1 MSQMNMQNMLGMTP
15 EQMEIAR
22 KTRYAE
28 ALRRQSEEPMQGQM
42 VSGHYIAP
50 SWTQGLAKMLSAYGS
65 GKMERDAAEA
75 AKAYG
80 EQQRTDFT
88 DTASKYAQALRGTPE
103 QQTAYE
109 ADNPFGEDLG
119 NLQTVTPGTPGDP
132 NKALE
137 IALQSRNPMWQQ
149 FAMQAQLKQ
158 ASQSP
163 RDRFGAVMPQ
173 NYTPESLAAFQRTGN
188 YGDLVPVMK
197 GAAFGNVNPGQ
208 FTPESL
214 ARYQQTGNYAD
225 LVPFRAPVQIDQGDR
240 KTLFDPGTQGTRTFD
255 VAPPPEAM
263 PAFKAAQT
271 TATETAKAGVE
282 ARAASEKSARSAAS
296 DLPVIEDKA
305 NYALNLLDTM
315 VGSEDG
321 KIKPHKGFDNYVGT
335 WTGEYQAK
343 IPSSQAADFKTYHD
357 QVKGTAFLEAFES
370 LKGGGQIT
378 QIEGDK
384 ATAAITRME
393 RAQSREEYTKAAR
406 ELQGIIRQ
414 GLKRARDKAKQP
426 SGNRP
431 KLDDLW
437 D

>member
-1 MSQMNMQNMLGMTP
+1 MANMQDMLGKTP

-22 KTRYAE
+22 LYRMAD
-28 ALRRQSEEPMQGQM
+28 ALRKQADEPTEGQM
-42 VSGHYIAP
+42 VSGHYVAP

-88 DTASKYAQALRGTPE
+88 DTAAKYAQALRGTPE

-132 NKALE
+132 NQALA
-137 IALQSRNPMWQQ
+137 IAMQSKSQPWQQ
-149 FAMQAQLKQ
+149 FAMQNMLAQAKG
-158 ASQSP
+158 ANDTAEMRNWRFAQSLSEA
-163 RDRFGAVMPQ
+163 DR
-173 NYTPESLAAFQRTGN
+173 AAFLAKSGTMPSSVQEWEYFN
-188 YGDLVPVMK
+188 KLSPEQKAAYLEMK
-197 GAAFGNVNPGQ
+197 RNPQIMNLGG
-208 FTPESL
+208 TM
-214 ARYQQTGNYAD
+214 A
-225 LVPFRAPVQIDQGDR
+225 VRAPGGGVGESYAVTP
-240 KTLFDPGTQGTRTFD
+240 K
-255 VAPPPEAM
+255 PEAM
-263 PAFKAAQT
+263 PTFKGAQ
-271 TATETAKAGVE
+271 AKAE
-282 ARAASEKSARSAAS
+282 AEAKADVAAKADSEKSARSAAS

-321 KIKPHKGFDNYVGT
+321 KVKPHKGFDNYIGT

-343 IPSSQAADFKTYHD
+343 IPGSQAADFKTYHD

-384 ATAAITRME
+384 ATAAITRMD

-431 KLDDLW
+431 PLDSLW

>member
-1 MSQMNMQNMLGMTP
+1 MANMQDMLGKTP

-22 KTRYAE
+22 LYRMAD
-28 ALRRQSEEPMQGQM
+28 ALRKQADEPTEGQM
-42 VSGHYIAP
+42 VSGHYVAP

-88 DTASKYAQALRGTPE
+88 DTAAKYAQALRGTPE

-132 NKALE
+132 NQALA
-137 IALQSRNPMWQQ
+137 IAMQSKSQPWQQ
-149 FAMQAQLKQ
+149 FAMQNMLAQAKG
-158 ASQSP
+158 ANDTAEMRNWRFAQSLSEA
-163 RDRFGAVMPQ
+163 DR
-173 NYTPESLAAFQRTGN
+173 AAFLAKSGTMPSSVQEWEYFN
-188 YGDLVPVMK
+188 KLSPEQKAAYLEMK
-197 GAAFGNVNPGQ
+197 RNPQIMNLGG
-208 FTPESL
+208 TM
-214 ARYQQTGNYAD
+214 A
-225 LVPFRAPVQIDQGDR
+225 VRAPGGGVGESYAVTP
-240 KTLFDPGTQGTRTFD
+240 K
-255 VAPPPEAM
+255 PEAM
-263 PAFKAAQT
+263 PVFKGAQ
-271 TATETAKAGVE
+271 AKAE
-282 ARAASEKSARSAAS
+282 AEAKADVAAKADSEKSARSAAS

-321 KIKPHKGFDNYVGT
+321 KVKPHKGFDNYIGT

-343 IPSSQAADFKTYHD
+343 IPGSQAADFKTYHD

-384 ATAAITRME
+384 ATAAITRMD

>member
-1 MSQMNMQNMLGMTP
+1 MANMQDMLGKTP

-22 KTRYAE
+22 RYRMADV
-28 ALRRQSEEPMQGQM
+28 LRKQAEEPTQGQM
-42 VSGHYIAP
+42 VSGHYVAP
-50 SWTQGLAKMLSAYGS
+50 SWTQHLSKLLSSYGA
-65 GKMERDAAEA
+65 GKMERDASES
-75 AKAYG
+75 AKKYG

-88 DTASKYAQALRGTPE
+88 DTATKYAEALRGTPE
-103 QQTAYE
+103 QQTPYQ

-119 NLQTVTPGTPGDP
+119 NLQTVTPAQAGDP
-132 NKALE
+132 NQALA
-137 IALQSRNPMWQQ
+137 IAMQSRSPQWQQ
-149 FAMQAQLKQ
+149 FGMEAQLKR
-158 ASQSP
+158 ASQTP
-163 RDRFGAVMPQ
+163 RDQFGAVMPQ
-173 NYTPESLAAFQRTGN
+173 NYTPESLAAFQSSGN

-197 GAAFGNVNPGQ
+197 GASFGNVNPGQ

-214 ARYQQTGNYAD
+214 ARYQQTGNYSD

-240 KTLFDPGTQGTRTFD
+240 KTLYDPGTQGTRTFD

-263 PAFKAAQT
+263 PTFKAEQT
-271 TATETAKAGVE
+271 VATETAKAGVE
-282 ARAASEKSARSAAS
+282 AQTDREKTARGAASE
-296 DLPVIEDKA
+296 LPVVEDKA

-321 KIKPHKGFDNYVGT
+321 KVKPHRGFDNYIGT

-378 QIEGDK
+378 QVEGDK

-393 RAQSREEYTKAAR
+393 RAQSRGEYTTAAR

-426 SGNRP
+426 SGRP
-431 KLDDLW
+431 PIDDLW
-437 D
+437 GKP

>member
-42 VSGHYIAP
+42 VSGHYVAP
-50 SWTQGLAKMLSAYGS
+50 SWTQGLAKMLSAYGA

-80 EQQRTDFT
+80 EQQRADFT
-88 DTASKYAQALRGTPE
+88 DTAAKYAQALRGVPADTMYDPE
-103 QQTAYE
+103 LGQNIEALPAQPGSQQA
-109 ADNPFGEDLG
+109 
-119 NLQTVTPGTPGDP
+119 
-132 NKALE
+132 ALD
-137 IALQSRNPMWQQ
+137 IAMQSRNPMWQK
-149 FAMQAQLKQ
+149 FAMEAQLKRV
-158 ASQSP
+158 SQTP
-163 RDRFGAVMPQ
+163 RDQFGVVMPQ

-240 KTLFDPGTQGTRTFD
+240 KTLFDPGTRGTRTFE
-255 VAPPPEAM
+255 VAPKPESM
-263 PAFKAAQT
+263 PDFKAAQT
-271 TATETAKAGVE
+271 KAEAEAKAAVDQTTKAAE
-282 ARAASEKSARSAAS
+282 SASKAASE
-296 DLPVIEDKA
+296 LPVIEDKA

-321 KIKPHKGFDNYVGT
+321 KIKPHRGFDNYIGT

-343 IPSSQAADFKTYHD
+343 IPGSQAADFKTYHD

-378 QIEGDK
+378 QIEGEK

-431 KLDDLW
+431 PLDSLW

>member
-22 KTRYAE
+22 KARYAE
-28 ALRRQSEEPMQGQM
+28 ALRRQSEEPMNGQM

-50 SWTQGLAKMLSAYGS
+50 SWTQGLAKMLSAYGA
-65 GKMERDAAEA
+65 GKMERDAANEA
-75 AKAYG
+75 KRYG

-88 DTASKYAQALRGTPE
+88 DTAAKYAQALRGVPADTMYDPE
-103 QQTAYE
+103 LGQNIEALPAQPGSQQA
-109 ADNPFGEDLG
+109 
-119 NLQTVTPGTPGDP
+119 
-132 NKALE
+132 ALD
-137 IALQSRNPMWQQ
+137 IAMQSRNPMWQK
-149 FAMQAQLKQ
+149 FAMEAQLKRV
-158 ASQSP
+158 SQTP
-163 RDRFGAVMPQ
+163 RDQFGAVMPQ

-214 ARYQQTGNYAD
+214 ALYQQTGNYAD

-255 VAPPPEAM
+255 VAPKPEAM
-263 PAFKAAQT
+263 PGFRAAQT
-271 TATETAKAGVE
+271 KAEAEAKAAVDRTTKAVE
-282 ARAASEKSARSAAS
+282 SASKAASE
-296 DLPVIEDKA
+296 LPVIEDKA

-321 KIKPHKGFDNYVGT
+321 KIKPHKGFDNYIGT

-378 QIEGDK
+378 QIEGEK

-406 ELQGIIRQ
+406 ALQGIIRQ